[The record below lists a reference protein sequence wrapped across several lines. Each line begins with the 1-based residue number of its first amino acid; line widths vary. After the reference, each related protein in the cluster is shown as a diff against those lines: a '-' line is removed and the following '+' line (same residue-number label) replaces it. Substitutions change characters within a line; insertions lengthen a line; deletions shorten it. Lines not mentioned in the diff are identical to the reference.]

1 MAGSCSPGLTYCN
14 PVVRHNCPDPS
25 LLDNR
30 TRDGFFYAC
39 STRSG
44 VGGKSYDIPVYRSK
58 DLVSWE
64 LCGAAFPEGTR
75 PVWEPDGALWAPAL
89 NYIEG
94 KYVLYYALGVWGDHD
109 RSASG
114 VAVADSPTGP
124 FTDLGMIVGMENT
137 GVGNSIDPAFFQDS
151 DGRKYLYWGSL
162 AHPTDRQAGRK
173 SGIFVVELSDDGCS
187 VKEGFTPV
195 KVAGDM
201 MEGVYVHK
209 RGRYYYLFASE
220 GSCCAKEKSTYHVV
234 VGRSES
240 PLGPFTSKSGMP
252 MTAGPEG
259 VYDGTILCR
268 DADSLFCGPGHGSRI
283 VKDGRGRDWM
293 AYHAFWKGNSYNGR
307 CMNLDRVFWTK
318 DGWPFF
324 KEGVPSSSAPSPV
337 FSKRKASRK

>member
-1 MAGSCSPGLTYCN
+1 
-14 PVVRHNCPDPS
+14 
-25 LLDNR
+25 
-30 TRDGFFYAC
+30 
-39 STRSG
+39 
-44 VGGKSYDIPVYRSK
+44 
-58 DLVSWE
+58 
-64 LCGAAFPEGTR
+64 
-75 PVWEPDGALWAPAL
+75 
-89 NYIEG
+89 
-94 KYVLYYALGVWGDHD
+94 
-109 RSASG
+109 
-114 VAVADSPTGP
+114 
-124 FTDLGMIVGMENT
+124 
-137 GVGNSIDPAFFQDS
+137 
-151 DGRKYLYWGSL
+151 
-162 AHPTDRQAGRK
+162 
-173 SGIFVVELSDDGCS
+173 VVELSDDGCS

-220 GSCCAKEKSTYHVV
+220 GSCCVKEKSTYHVV